1 MSLPVFIHPDLSAA
15 RTGEAFSFSG
25 PEARHAV
32 TVKRMGEGERLELIA
47 GTGIRLTLTIT
58 DTSRKDFLEGT
69 VESIVTAPEPTPR
82 VTVVQAIP
90 KSERAELAVDLATQ
104 AGADEIIAWQADRC
118 VAKWD
123 GKKAPKAVAK
133 WQAAAD
139 SAAKQSRRSRIPQ
152 VRGPLT
158 TPQLVQELGRDRAAG
173 DGASAPTVL
182 VLHEE
187 ATASIKGVPL
197 ADNVVVLVG
206 PEGGIGDAELDRL
219 KGAGATPIKLGL
231 EVLRTASA
239 AMVALAAIGMRTQRW

>member
-25 PEARHAV
+25 PEACHAV
-32 TVKRMGEGERLELIA
+32 TVKRMGEGERLELID

-58 DTSRKDFLEGT
+58 DTSGKDFLEGT

-139 SAAKQSRRSRIPQ
+139 SAAKQSRRTRIPQ

-158 TPQLVQELGRDRAAG
+158 TPQLLQELSGGRGSDPSG
-173 DGASAPTVL
+173 VPTLL

-187 ATASIKGVPL
+187 VTASIKDVPL
-197 ADNVVVLVG
+197 TEDVVLLVG
-206 PEGGIGDAELDRL
+206 PEGGIGDAELARL
-219 KGAGATPIKLGL
+219 KEAGATPIKLGP

-239 AMVALAAIGMRTQRW
+239 AMVALAAIGMRTERW